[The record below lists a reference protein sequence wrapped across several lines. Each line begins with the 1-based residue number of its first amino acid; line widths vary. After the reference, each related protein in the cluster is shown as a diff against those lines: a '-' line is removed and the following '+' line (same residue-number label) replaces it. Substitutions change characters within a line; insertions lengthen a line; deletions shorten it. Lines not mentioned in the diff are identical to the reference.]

1 MWPATIIHS
10 TPVHAA
16 ATAAAAANTHH
27 YNGPRGTAGWPT
39 PYPLASV
46 SSRSRFLQRTSTAS
60 HIRPDCLVTTQ
71 HNGHRR
77 HRPTSKAYINR
88 RHNRVVCM
96 SNGASEDSN
105 KLPANTDL
113 QNPLH
118 QPVPLVWHTQAPCRF
133 NYFRELLFS
142 CTIKAFAVLTT
153 GLSFGLRL
161 ASDFAR
167 FCISLMSAAH
177 HLMLWTLTQ
186 RDTFVYFT
194 VIFDAFV
201 WDMIIAFQKNARIVS
216 ILSVIYG
223 TIWMAT

>member
-1 MWPATIIHS
+1 VAAAAVSILCKLENRLGRFSLEDPRRTQNKRGLQLPRKCQHVWNMWPATIIHS

-118 QPVPLVWHTQAPCRF
+118 QPVPLV
-133 NYFRELLFS
+133 
-142 CTIKAFAVLTT
+142 
-153 GLSFGLRL
+153 
-161 ASDFAR
+161 
-167 FCISLMSAAH
+167 
-177 HLMLWTLTQ
+177 
-186 RDTFVYFT
+186 
-194 VIFDAFV
+194 
-201 WDMIIAFQKNARIVS
+201 
-216 ILSVIYG
+216 
-223 TIWMAT
+223 